1 MSTSP
6 PKVFGAS
13 TPTEMSS
20 PVRYY
25 TGIGSRET
33 PQEVQETMK
42 RCAAWLADRKRP
54 ANSS

>member
-6 PKVFGAS
+6 PKVFGTS